1 MEKIALNNMGSIE
14 YNSVSGT
21 KFKITISE
29 ARNFEESFHRYI
41 KCKLT
46 FEWDRVS
53 NDKLEFYASGY
64 VYQQCKGEI
73 SLNQENKS
81 YSCDFVCIDFS
92 KNKNEINI
100 PLSLSIKRKEEVT
113 ENVNEYIRNG
123 NLWKKKEVNVKRI
136 KTKVVDA
143 TKIEL
148 KEILKTLIGENQ

>member
-1 MEKIALNNMGSIE
+1 MENKNLNKMGSIE

-21 KFKITISE
+21 KFKIIISE
-29 ARNFEESFHRYI
+29 VRYFEESFHRYI

-73 SLNQENKS
+73 SLNQEHRS
-81 YSCDFVCIDFS
+81 YSCDFVCIDFIRHES
-92 KNKNEINI
+92 EI
-100 PLSLSIKRKEEVT
+100 PLTISIKRKEEVT

-123 NLWKKKEVNVKRI
+123 NLWKKKEVNVKKI

-143 TKIEL
+143 TKIDL
-148 KEILKTLIGENQ
+148 SKTLRTLIGENQ